1 MLKRCGPGCGL
12 AAPRLSR
19 VLRDE
24 RPAFARGLDVRVGDA
39 AADDPA
45 GVVDFV
51 HGQSYRLG
59 TRADTWPRCPPS
71 ALVAAAPCASA
82 RSLLERPAGP
92 PARWT
97 GGPQAWPVRTE
108 RLDGA
113 RRVRHRRAMV
123 VYCVRDLLLGPDGG
137 PLGEFLDVFLR
148 REDAVR
154 FVEDV
159 RSDDM
164 WFGQYFPK

>member
-1 MLKRCGPGCGL
+1 
-12 AAPRLSR
+12 
-19 VLRDE
+19 
-24 RPAFARGLDVRVGDA
+24 
-39 AADDPA
+39 
-45 GVVDFV
+45 
-51 HGQSYRLG
+51 
-59 TRADTWPRCPPS
+59 
-71 ALVAAAPCASA
+71 
-82 RSLLERPAGP
+82 
-92 PARWT
+92 
-97 GGPQAWPVRTE
+97 
-108 RLDGA
+108 
-113 RRVRHRRAMV
+113 MV